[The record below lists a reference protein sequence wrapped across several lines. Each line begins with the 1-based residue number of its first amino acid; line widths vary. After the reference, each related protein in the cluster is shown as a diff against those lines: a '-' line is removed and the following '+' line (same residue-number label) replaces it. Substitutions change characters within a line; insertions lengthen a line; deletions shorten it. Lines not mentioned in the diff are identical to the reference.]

1 MRRISMMIILCI
13 CVLSC
18 VACDSSK
25 TSKNESKPVSEIK
38 IKRDIESKTQVET
51 EKIELEIE
59 GLGIEGLGINE
70 IEAPKATNEEEEQS
84 LKITVN
90 NLEFTATLENNDT
103 AKAFVKLLPMTLTMD
118 DVNGNEKSNFLST
131 NIRNDKSKNP
141 GTINIGDIMCYSS
154 NCLVMFYETLSTSY
168 SYVSIG
174 HIDNVEGYVNALGS
188 GSVQVTFELD

>member
-1 MRRISMMIILCI
+1 MRRISMMIIFCI

-59 GLGIEGLGINE
+59 GLGITE
-70 IEAPKATNEEEEQS
+70 IEAPEATNEEEEQS
-84 LKITVN
+84 LKIIVN
-90 NLEFTATLENNDT
+90 NLDFTATLENNDT
-103 AKAFVKLLPMTLTMD
+103 AKAFVKLLPMTLIMD

-141 GTINIGDIMCYSS
+141 GTSNIGDIMCYSS

>member
-13 CVLSC
+13 CVLIC
-18 VACDSSK
+18 VACGNIN
-25 TSKNESKPVSEIK
+25 TSKNESKPVSETQIETNIK
-38 IKRDIESKTQVET
+38 STTQTET
-51 EKIELEIE
+51 E
-59 GLGIEGLGINE
+59 GLGITE
-70 IEAPKATNEEEEQS
+70 IEVPEATNEVEEQS
-84 LKITVN
+84 LKIIVN

-103 AKAFVKLLPMTLTMD
+103 VKAFVKLLPMTLTMD
-118 DVNGNEKSNFLST
+118 DVNGNEKSSFLLT

-174 HIDNVEGYVNALGS
+174 HIDNVEGYVNALGR
-188 GSVQVTFELD
+188 GSVQVIFELE